1 VRKLGQDAK
10 RRGGATIV
18 EVGEQVVGD
27 NRHPPVS
34 AEVLLERVDPQSQ
47 VDVGSRCATPQ

>member
-27 NRHPPVS
+27 NRHPSVS

-47 VDVGSRCATPQ
+47 IDVGSRCATPQ